1 VLCCA
6 VLCAVQCCA
15 MCCCAPVLC
24 FVSVLCCAVA
34 AVLLC
39 CVCAVYCLLFAVYM
53 THIVVDTVNL
63 FVILF
68 HIFSLFSCYL
78 ARMSFNNKGS
88 FGFVS
93 GVIFSF
99 IPTVF
104 NPFYG

>member
-1 VLCCA
+1 MLFSA
-6 VLCAVQCCA
+6 VLCAAVLL
-15 MCCCAPVLC
+15 CCCAPVLC

-88 FGFVS
+88 FGFVLV
-93 GVIFSF
+93 GGYIFF
-99 IPTVF
+99 HTNCI
-104 NPFYG
+104 